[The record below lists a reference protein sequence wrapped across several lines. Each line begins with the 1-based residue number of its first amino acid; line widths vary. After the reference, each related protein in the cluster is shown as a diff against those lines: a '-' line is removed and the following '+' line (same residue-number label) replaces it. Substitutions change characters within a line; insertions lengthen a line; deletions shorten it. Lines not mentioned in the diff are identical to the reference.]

1 MNDNE
6 NLDGG
11 YNEPFLNNLNNED
24 NIREDRNQNSENNSQ
39 RGSILSN
46 DFINEE
52 DFDRQNMN
60 FLEKVSSK
68 EMTDILNDIGTS
80 LFFIILMIA
89 PLYFSPQYCDIN
101 MYTAMNI
108 LIWIYTA
115 FILKALIKSIFINF
129 NKDNKLSSKI
139 FLMCIG
145 TIISLSYYVCIYL
158 SYIIYSQSNSQ
169 CFKTDTLTV
178 FSFFSVIFIGMV
190 TFSQKIINLILLTIC
205 IFLMIDSFRSNPSYF
220 FSHYGVDPDFI
231 KNLPTTKAD
240 DKHISTCVIC
250 VKDIV
255 VGDEILILNC
265 PGRHYFH
272 GECIKRWLLVKS
284 ICPMCRSEHIL

>member
-1 MNDNE
+1 MNDHE
-6 NLDGG
+6 DDGF
-11 YNEPFLNNLNNED
+11 NEPFLNNLNSEGNF
-24 NIREDRNQNSENNSQ
+24 REDENQNIENNSQ

-46 DFINEE
+46 DFMNDE
-52 DFDRQNMN
+52 DLERQNMS

-80 LFFIILMIA
+80 LFFIILLLF
-89 PLYFSPQYCDIN
+89 PLYYSPQYCDKT
-101 MYTAMNI
+101 MYISMNI
-108 LIWIYTA
+108 LIWIYTG
-115 FILKALIKSIFINF
+115 FILRALLKSLFIHF

-139 FLMCIG
+139 FLMSIG
-145 TIISLSYYVCIYL
+145 TIISLSYYICIYL

-169 CFKTDTLTV
+169 CFKTDTLTI
-178 FSFFSVIFIGMV
+178 FSFFSAIFVGMI
-190 TFSQKIINLILLTIC
+190 TFAQKIVNLILLTIC
-205 IFLMIDSFRSNPSYF
+205 VFLMIDSFISNPSYF

-231 KNLPTTKAD
+231 KNLPTIKAD
-240 DKHISTCVIC
+240 DKHVSTCVIC
-250 VKDIV
+250 VKDIA

-272 GECIKRWLLVKS
+272 GDCIKRWLLVKS